1 MRRRL
6 LVRHFLNQFVEND
19 FAPDVDRHQI
29 LAVAAATLI
38 TIPLFATIFMSVKY
52 LMQPLQSP
60 GWTEITTMGDQM
72 IFCATSLL
80 VSAAIAT
87 LEWDALALSPRD
99 SVILGVL
106 PLPREEIVR
115 AKVQALVTFAAA
127 FVISLNA
134 LPTLLHPPLTVANFS
149 GNPLLL
155 VPLVLAHAVST
166 GMAGAFGFACVVGLR
181 ELLFLCLGERT
192 FSRIAGTIRSGL
204 LFSFLV
210 LLVLAPIRL
219 SGPTAW
225 MLEPGKG
232 PVFLQPVSWFVA
244 THAVLASRVL
254 EILST
259 PDLPERLSAEENR
272 LRTQYRRGLP
282 HLTALAL
289 RGIGVFAGVLTISI
303 AVYLR
308 NARRFHMLPEGQDT
322 NTVLGVSRISDAVA
336 SILTRRPATRAGLLF
351 LIRTVAGNPS
361 HRVYVT
367 AFVATG
373 LALLITMAPAALF
386 GDPGAVTIRKTE
398 LVAQTLMLTAV
409 VSGFRAAI
417 RTSAD
422 TRAAWVFAIA
432 ETGDHGEFR
441 KGVRLGVI
449 TAVVATVLLLF
460 PLHAAAW
467 GVSIAAAHAI
477 NGVALG
483 WLLVEIACTNVERPL
498 VATIPPSDGLNTVGV
513 VLLGA
518 TVIVVLV
525 LGAIERVALTASTAT
540 AAFASVLMLAAAIV
554 RHVSERNHREAMLL
568 SGSAPRTNTD
578 F

>member
-19 FAPDVDRHQI
+19 VAPDVDRHQI
-29 LAVAAATLI
+29 LAIAAAALI

-60 GWTEITTMGDQM
+60 GWTEMTTMGDQV

-80 VSAAIAT
+80 VSAVIAT

-106 PLPREEIVR
+106 PLPREEVVR

-134 LPTLLHPPLTVANFS
+134 LPTVLHPPLTVANFQ
-149 GNPLLL
+149 GNPMLL
-155 VPLVLAHAVST
+155 VPLILAHALST

-192 FSRIAGTIRSGL
+192 FSRIAGTIKSAL

-219 SGPTAW
+219 VGPTAW
-225 MLEPGKG
+225 MLESGSG
-232 PVFLQPVSWFVA
+232 SLLLQPVIWSAA
-244 THAVLASRVL
+244 THAAIAGRVL
-254 EILST
+254 ETLST
-259 PDLPERLSAEENR
+259 PDLPERLSADESR
-272 LRTQYRRGLP
+272 MRTQYRRSLP
-282 HLTALAL
+282 HMTALAL
-289 RGIGVFAGVLTISI
+289 RGIGALAVLLTISI

-308 NARRFHMLPEGQDT
+308 NARRFHMLPEGEAT
-322 NTVLGVSRISDAVA
+322 NAVIGVSSISERIA
-336 SILTRRPATRAGLLF
+336 SMLTRRPATRAGLLF
-351 LIRTVAGNPS
+351 LVRTVAGNPS

-367 AFVATG
+367 AFMATG
-373 LALLITMAPAALF
+373 LALVITMAPAALF
-386 GDPGAVTIRKTE
+386 GDQEGRIRTSE
-398 LVAQTLMLTAV
+398 LVAQTLMLTATV
-409 VSGFRAAI
+409 AGFRAAV

-422 TRAAWVFAIA
+422 PRAAWVFGIA
-432 ETGDHGEFR
+432 ETAGHGEFR

-467 GVSIAAAHAI
+467 GVSVAAAHAI

-483 WLLVEIACTNVERPL
+483 WLLVEVACASVERPL
-498 VATIPPSDGLNTVGV
+498 IWTIPPSDGLNTVGV

-518 TVIVVLV
+518 TVIAVLV
-525 LGAIERVALTASTAT
+525 LGAIERAALGAIATTALFAT
-540 AAFASVLMLAAAIV
+540 ALAAAALIV
-554 RHVSERNHREAMLL
+554 RHLNERNHRAVTASL
-568 SGSAPRTNTD
+568 GHG
-578 F
+578 

>member
-19 FAPDVDRHQI
+19 VAPDVDRHQI
-29 LAVAAATLI
+29 LAVAAAALI

-60 GWTEITTMGDQM
+60 GWTEVTTFGDQM
-72 IFCATSLL
+72 IFCAASLL

-106 PLPREEIVR
+106 PLPHEEIVR
-115 AKVQALVTFAAA
+115 AKVLALVTFAAA

-134 LPTLLHPPLTVANFS
+134 LPTLLHPPLTVANFQ

-155 VPLVLAHAVST
+155 LPLILAHAIST
-166 GMAGAFGFACVVGLR
+166 SMAGAFGFACVVGLR
-181 ELLFLCLGERT
+181 ELLFLCLGERA
-192 FSRIAGTIRSGL
+192 FSHIAGTIRSGL

-210 LLVLAPIRL
+210 FLVLAPIRL
-219 SGPTAW
+219 SGRASTTW
-225 MLEPGKG
+225 MFESGDV
-232 PVFLQPVSWFVA
+232 PVLLQPLSWFAA
-244 THAVLASRVL
+244 THAAIAGRVL
-254 EILST
+254 ETLPT
-259 PDLPERLSAEENR
+259 PDLPPRLSADETR
-272 LRTQYRRGLP
+272 LRAQYRRNLP
-282 HLTALAL
+282 RLTALAL
-289 RGIGVFAGVLTISI
+289 RGLAVLAAVLTISI

-308 NARRFHMLPEGQDT
+308 NARRFHMLPEGHAA
-322 NTVLGVSRISDAVA
+322 NTVAGLSRVSDGVA
-336 SILTRRPATRAGLLF
+336 SMLTKRPATRAGFLF
-351 LIRTVAGNPS
+351 LFRTVPGNPS

-367 AFVATG
+367 AFMATG

-386 GDPGAVTIRKTE
+386 AGQSTVTIRMSE
-398 LVAQTLMLTAV
+398 LVAQTLMLTATV
-409 VSGFRAAI
+409 AGFRAAV

-422 TRAAWVFAIA
+422 TRGAWVFGVA
-432 ETGDHGEFR
+432 ETAGNGEFR

-449 TAVVATVLLLF
+449 TAVVATVLSLF
-460 PLHAAAW
+460 PLYAAAW
-467 GVSIAAAHAI
+467 GVSLAAAHAI

-483 WLLVEIACTNVERPL
+483 WLLVEVACASVEHPL
-498 VATIPPSDGLNTVGV
+498 VWTIPPSDGLNTVGV

-525 LGAIERVALTASTAT
+525 LGAIERAALATIGGT
-540 AAFASVLMLAAAIV
+540 AAFAAVLLISAAAV
-554 RHVSERNHREAMLL
+554 RHFNEINHRA
-568 SGSAPRTNTD
+568 AV
-578 F
+578 